1 MKDALN
7 ENNTRVEAGP
17 DAPEVATCL
26 GMPFIP
32 ACDGVV
38 VLRSR
43 RVGRDPEDKTWFYRH
58 RRGEGPRCSR
68 RSGSVW
74 RR

>member
-7 ENNTRVEAGP
+7 EDNALIEAGS
-17 DAPEVATCL
+17 DAPEVAQCL
-26 GMPFIP
+26 GMSFIP
-32 ACDGVV
+32 ACGGVV

-43 RVGRDPEDKTWFYRH
+43 RYGRESKKAWFYRH

-68 RSGSVW
+68 RSGPV

>member
-7 ENNTRVEAGP
+7 EDNALIEAGP
-17 DAPEVATCL
+17 DAPEVAQC
-26 GMPFIP
+26 P
-32 ACDGVV
+32 ACGGIV

-43 RVGRDPEDKTWFYRH
+43 RYGREAKKTWFYRH
-58 RRGEGPRCSR
+58 RRGEGPQCSR
-68 RSGSVW
+68 RSGPV

>member
-7 ENNTRVEAGP
+7 EDKARIEAGP
-17 DAPEVATCL
+17 NAPEVATC
-26 GMPFIP
+26 P

-43 RVGRDPEDKTWFYRH
+43 RVGRDPADKTWFYRH
-58 RRGEGPRCSR
+58 RRGEGPRCLR
-68 RSGSVW
+68 RTGAG
-74 RR
+74 R

>member
-7 ENNTRVEAGP
+7 EDNALIEAGP
-17 DAPEVATCL
+17 GAPEQATC
-26 GMPFIP
+26 P
-32 ACDGVV
+32 ACGGTV

-58 RRGEGPRCSR
+58 RRGEGPRCLR
-68 RSGSVW
+68 RSGPVRSVTFS
-74 RR
+74 